1 MYIVEH
7 KDLVSWDEQKFS
19 LIEKDKDLKVWL
31 KDGSIH
37 EYDKIYKITEIYDV
51 KQELKLI
58 KSKEKEI

>member
-7 KDLVSWDEQKFS
+7 TDLVSWDEQRFS
-19 LIEKDKDLKVWL
+19 LIKENKDLNIWL

-37 EYDKIYKITEIYDV
+37 QYDKIYTIVEIYDV

-58 KSKEKEI
+58 KKEKK